1 LANSSDF
8 DIDEAVRLLRDNNM
22 GDDLSR
28 SDVLAALVNSY
39 PSPKEGVQPIFKQ
52 LVRRVGDTLFAE
64 DIKECNAAHRA
75 CIYHTQDT
83 AALLFLWE
91 MARQKSEILGQTT
104 GEAHKKR
111 TYLHLA
117 AEKKW
122 HRVFEWLLKAK
133 VNVKMEQEDMDK
145 KMACDVAFEEND
157 GIVMSMFAMR
167 HVARQIENA
176 TAKNVK
182 VRRHWL
188 RTSDNDEK
196 LSELPKKGD
205 GGDSPLKLFTI
216 SKNKV
221 SPSRLASRT
230 INR

>member
-1 LANSSDF
+1 LANPSDF
-8 DIDEAVRLLRDNNM
+8 DINEAARLLRDTNM

-52 LVRRVGDTLFAE
+52 LVRRVGDILFAK
-64 DIKECNAAHRA
+64 DIKKCNAGHRA

-83 AALLFLWE
+83 AALLFLCE
-91 MARQKSEILGQTT
+91 MEKREPEILGQTT

-117 AEKKW
+117 AENKW
-122 HRVFEWLLKAK
+122 HRVVEWLLKAK
-133 VNVKMEQEDMDK
+133 VNVRMEQEDMDK
-145 KMACDVAFEEND
+145 KTAWDVAFEGND

-167 HVARQIENA
+167 HVARQVEYA

-182 VRRHWL
+182 VRRHWF

-205 GGDSPLKLFTI
+205 GGDSAFKLFTI

-221 SPSRLASRT
+221 GPS
-230 INR
+230 